1 MYGDGGGLMYLDG
14 DGQVVPHEGLVRP
27 GLLHL
32 RLQLLSLQAGLL
44 LDLVQLRQ
52 ELRSHRP
59 QLLLVLLLQLPV
71 GTEHIQSIRDHAQGG
86 TRCILI
92 GLLTLSLVF
101 FCVTTTTKI
110 QAHYPNARPESLR
123 WCEVAVVLPEV
134 EVV

>member
-1 MYGDGGGLMYLDG
+1 MYGDGCGLTYLDG

-52 ELRSHRP
+52 ELRPHRP
-59 QLLLVLLLQLPV
+59 QLLLVLLLQLTV
-71 GTEHIQSIRDHAQGG
+71 GTEHIQPIRDHAQGG
-86 TRCILI
+86 TGCILI
-92 GLLTLSLVF
+92 GLFVNVVF
-101 FCVTTTTKI
+101 VCVTTTTKI
-110 QAHYPNARPESLR
+110 QAHYPNARPASLR
-123 WCEVAVVLPEV
+123 WCEVEVVLPEV